1 MLVITLLP
9 VHVCARSAR
18 REYDVDRLRRALIIP
33 DNGRI
38 FQRNASGLG
47 VVQRNSGGKVA
58 VLKYSHRSRSTSRPR
73 KCAMQHESLSADR
86 RDRINIQP
94 MALRS
99 FLVDIALYAVVMI
112 LLSIYAASV
121 APLALAVV
129 LIAVAALQTTKAP
142 RTLIDDQPSV

>member
-1 MLVITLLP
+1 
-9 VHVCARSAR
+9 
-18 REYDVDRLRRALIIP
+18 
-33 DNGRI
+33 
-38 FQRNASGLG
+38 
-47 VVQRNSGGKVA
+47 
-58 VLKYSHRSRSTSRPR
+58 
-73 KCAMQHESLSADR
+73 MQHESLSADR